1 MASHTFVRKGT
12 IKVVIFPS
20 RFMVS
25 KGSLNGFFLKV
36 ITFIFTTY
44 FLLEKKKTFM
54 RKSKKTF
61 K

>member
-44 FLLEKKKTFM
+44 FLLEKKKDFYEE
-54 RKSKKTF
+54 K
-61 K
+61 